1 MASFGEKIY
10 NDTASLGQTFSLIS
24 LVIGCIVAVI
34 LFIIGGFA
42 VFKNTDNEWTSG
54 TGTIESATCTP
65 VTTTTTASGKTT
77 TSTSYNCTLK
87 ISHTVSDV
95 TYSNI
100 SLTQTSTSILE
111 KGSSVSFQYKISDP
125 NTARQTQIPT
135 ATVGYILFGIGVFI
149 ILVASLQYYLTRRSK
164 IYAGATGVSGIT
176 NMLFR

>member
-1 MASFGEKIY
+1 MASLGEKIY
-10 NDTASLGQTFSLIS
+10 DDSASLGQTFSLIG
-24 LVIGCIVAVI
+24 LVMGCVVAVI

-42 VFKNTDNEWTSG
+42 VFKNTDNEWTSA

-87 ISHTVSDV
+87 ISYTLSNV

-100 SLTQTSTSILE
+100 SLTQTSQSILE
-111 KGSSVSFQYKISDP
+111 KDSSVSFQYKISDP
-125 NTARQTQIPT
+125 NTTRQTQIPT

-149 ILVASLQYYLTRRSK
+149 ILAASLQYYLTRRSK
-164 IYAGATGVSGIT
+164 IYAGVMGVSGIT